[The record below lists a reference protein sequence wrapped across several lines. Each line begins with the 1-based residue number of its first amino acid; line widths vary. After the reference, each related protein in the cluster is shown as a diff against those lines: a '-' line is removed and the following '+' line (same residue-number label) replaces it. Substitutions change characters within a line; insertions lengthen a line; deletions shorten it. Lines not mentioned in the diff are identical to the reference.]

1 MCDPP
6 LPPDW
11 EEHFDEKSGRKFYVN
26 KQKPNDRVWESPVA
40 NKKFCHDMTLS
51 KMLAELKKTFIE
63 PVGSSQ
69 RDRILSMD
77 DGFEFLLEHRYQPAS
92 EEKRFSNMEGLSKL
106 YGLCTGR
113 VFSVTYVTDPD
124 FVEKL
129 AKVGMHCEV
138 LISAF

>member
-1 MCDPP
+1 MCLGVLEVVNSSVQKLRDMCDP
-6 LPPDW
+6 
-11 EEHFDEKSGRKFYVN
+11 E
-26 KQKPNDRVWESPVA
+26 
-40 NKKFCHDMTLS
+40 KFCHKVTLP

-63 PVGSSQ
+63 PVGISDVAL

-113 VFSVTYVTDPD
+113 VFSVTYETDPD